1 MDYYSDN
8 YLDVC
13 NACGVIYENCK
24 ELEKELF
31 LPYKYRRI
39 QTILNLIDIVA
50 DGKATNWQDLANLYD
65 THQFRAGVYEKLDA
79 INNKLDNIQST
90 LIAGFSTVIKILNDM
105 QNQLVSI
112 NDKMTL
118 IYNGVSKIKQ
128 YSFVS
133 MWNAL

>member
-31 LPYKYRRI
+31 LPYTYRRI

-105 QNQLVSI
+105 
-112 NDKMTL
+112 
-118 IYNGVSKIKQ
+118 
-128 YSFVS
+128 
-133 MWNAL
+133 

>member
-90 LIAGFSTVIKILNDM
+90 LIAGFSTVIKMLNDM